1 MLWSLNNEIDIIHL
15 KVLALHPKCTLTLSF
30 AIKKFAVIFY
40 LRRLHG
46 SYQAIEGGFLQ
57 DALVDMTGGIGEAYF
72 IQDFARNPEFL
83 YNTVMRSFKMN
94 SLICCGTGVNTWKYL
109 NKNIKCINIM
119 NDS

>member
-15 KVLALHPKCTLTLSF
+15 KVLALHTKRTLNF
-30 AIKKFAVIFY
+30 AIKKFDVIFY
-40 LRRLHG
+40 LHRLHG
-46 SYQAIEGGFLQ
+46 SYQAIEGGLPQ

-94 SLICCGTGVNTWKYL
+94 SHLLWYWGKHLKYL
-109 NKNIKCINIM
+109 NENINCVNIL
-119 NDS
+119 NGS